1 MCIPDCVESMRITR
15 NMMKYLI
22 ILALLA
28 SVIDECNSLT
38 KKPISASGFIRH
50 TSNYNRLEARCAL
63 HSMISSQS
71 SMFRNNFAPMFMS
84 NRMTLDTSDDDDM
97 EEDVTHLD
105 EAELRAF
112 WERSGMSASSY
123 DEDIALSKMMMADI
137 DDDDD
142 SDGTFVNNDLMD
154 YRSAGDIVA
163 DKTKAARKKKNM
175 SSSSPVTSSV
185 KIVSSTSKGGL
196 LSRKLLSRTSK
207 RIVSKEDS
215 QKNKENFIT
224 DATATKEDTNEKI
237 EKNDVENNLA
247 VPVNDIPA
255 GRSVGENILRRKLF
269 IINIVN
275 MFLFRLLRNMI

>member
-1 MCIPDCVESMRITR
+1 
-15 NMMKYLI
+15 MKYLI

-142 SDGTFVNNDLMD
+142 DSDGTFVNNDLMD

-207 RIVSKEDS
+207 RIVSKEDY
-215 QKNKENFIT
+215 QKSKENIVT
-224 DATATKEDTNEKI
+224 DATATKEDTNVKI